1 MPNCNT
7 ECVGKYLVNPLRTPV
22 AQLDYE
28 VLTPWVKLSFKGN
41 DGQFITVGNKSAPS
55 VENTACIT
63 SFEYGATQ
71 AGGSGGHHMKVEII
85 DERGGEFTKFADSLH
100 KCITKSTKD
109 YSMQVQWGWL
119 GASCMG
125 GVQKIPSSPVVI
137 TAIPALMEVSFSEG
151 KVKYNIVGT
160 DIGQIIFTARA
171 ELVYGTEANKMHLK
185 EAITKMS
192 KEVNPTFA
200 VDWKDN
206 NGQEIKFA
214 DGGEKGPLGVWR
226 CNRQNKIAV
235 ISDWLNDYT
244 TTNGKG
250 FMVLWDNKQS
260 TPTLRIIE
268 NIFPKCNEK
277 PKADDEKHSLGT
289 FIVNAG
295 PCSNVLEFNPSFTW
309 LTGFSKSGANSEG
322 LSSEGGKTAKDST
335 DCENKKQTD
344 AGTSSNTAIDQN
356 AAETYGD
363 QTSTKIPAANAA
375 NAHGIA
381 GTHIISAE
389 MRIMGNAEAEFI
401 YPTLLA
407 KFYCSVVVINPFHIS
422 GSGCGDWLAQP
433 MCNQV
438 LSNKAWMV
446 SGVNHYIKDG
456 SYTTTL
462 KLDLA
467 APGID
472 APSGPL
478 GGSGSG
484 GYKPQGLCD

>member
-7 ECVGKYLVNPLRTPV
+7 ECVTKYLVDPLRTPTKE
-22 AQLDYE
+22 LDYE
-28 VLTPWVKLSFKGN
+28 VLTPWVKLTFKNNEGK
-41 DGQFITVGNKSAPS
+41 FITVGNKSAPS

-100 KCITKSTKD
+100 KCITKSTDD
-109 YSMQVQWGWL
+109 YSMQVSWGWL
-119 GASCMG
+119 GVSCMG
-125 GVQKIPSSPVVI
+125 GQQKIPSNPVKI
-137 TAIPALMEVSFSEG
+137 TAIPALMEVNFSEG

-171 ELVYGTEANKMHLK
+171 EEPYGTDSNKMHLK
-185 EAITKMS
+185 DAIDKLCNDVHPKCKT
-192 KEVNPTFA
+192 E
-200 VDWKDN
+200 WKDN
-206 NGQEIKFA
+206 NDKNLVFA
-214 DGGEKGPLGVWR
+214 EGGEQGPLGIWR
-226 CNRQNKIAV
+226 CNRQNKIA
-235 ISDWLNDYT
+235 IITDWLNDYT
-244 TTNGKG
+244 TKNLKG
-250 FMVLWDNKQS
+250 FMVVWDNRKS
-260 TPTLRIIE
+260 EPTLRIME

-277 PKADDEKHSLGT
+277 PKSSESTHSLGT
-289 FIVNAG
+289 FIVNGG

-309 LTGFSKSGANSEG
+309 LAGFPKTAISEG
-322 LSSEGGKTAKDST
+322 LSSEGGKTSKEAT
-335 DCENKKQTD
+335 DCETKKQTN
-344 AGTSSNTAIDQN
+344 AGISGTTAVDQN
-356 AAETYGD
+356 AKETYGD
-363 QTSTKIPAANAA
+363 QTATKVPAANAA
-375 NAHGIA
+375 NSHGIA

-389 MRIMGNAEAEFI
+389 MRIMGNATEEFI
-401 YPTLLA
+401 YPTLLG

-422 GSGCGDWLAQP
+422 GSDCGDWLAQP

-446 SGVNHYIKDG
+446 SGVNHHIKDG

-472 APSGPL
+472 APTGPL